1 MGYLSD
7 KNTHIRDKK
16 IKFDEG
22 NHIYTIDEP
31 NYKPGN
37 YVSVTTFV
45 HKQFDTFDCDKII
58 DSMMKGRNWVNSQ
71 YYGKTKDEIKDIW
84 DKKRISASG
93 EGTKLHSRIED
104 YYNYNH
110 DDINA
115 DNDTGFRYFLNF
127 VSCNPTL
134 KPYRT
139 EWTVYHE
146 DIGMAGTIDMVY
158 ENPDGTLSIYD
169 WKRAKDITKN
179 NKFNKYALTECISS
193 IPDTKYWH
201 YALQL
206 NIYKSILEHKYDKT
220 VTKLALVVLHPD
232 GDNFEIINL
241 PVMTTEMNDLFDMRK
256 AKYKQV
262 LQIIT

>member
-37 YVSVTTFV
+37 YVSVT
-45 HKQFDTFDCDKII
+45 TFDCDKII

-104 YYNYNH
+104 YNYNH
-110 DDINA
+110 NDINA

-127 VSCNPTL
+127 VSRNPSL
-134 KPYRT
+134 NPNIT
-139 EWTVYHE
+139 EWTVYRE
-146 DIGMAGTIDMVY
+146 DIGY
-158 ENPDGTLSIYD
+158 EKILIII
-169 WKRAKDITKN
+169 K
-179 NKFNKYALTECISS
+179 
-193 IPDTKYWH
+193 
-201 YALQL
+201 L
-206 NIYKSILEHKYDKT
+206 NC
-220 VTKLALVVLHPD
+220 
-232 GDNFEIINL
+232 
-241 PVMTTEMNDLFDMRK
+241 TTGVK
-256 AKYKQV
+256 
-262 LQIIT
+262 